1 MYSEGAERV
10 QAGGAKKKKEQI
22 SSSFA
27 VVAAYT
33 NVSKSNVSCVGPV
46 FFQPQ

>member
-1 MYSEGAERV
+1 MGPCR
-10 QAGGAKKKKEQI
+10 GAKRKREQI

-33 NVSKSNVSCVGPV
+33 NVSKSNVSSVGPV